1 MEHLNRVFIA
11 LGANLGN
18 RLSNLRQAVRALPP
32 EVHPIR
38 ISSVYETLPW
48 GVEQQPAFLNAA
60 LEAVTP
66 LKPGALLAYLK
77 EIETRLGRR
86 PGIRYGPR
94 LIDLDILFYGM
105 QVVNLPG
112 LEIPHPHL
120 HERAFVLVPLADL
133 APDWLHPVLQ
143 RTVWDLLK
151 EVDQG
156 GVQLYSEQL
165 NL

>member
-120 HERAFVLVPLADL
+120 HKRAFVLVPLADL
-133 APDWLHPVLQ
+133 APDWSHPVLQ
-143 RTVWDLLK
+143 RTVWDLLQ

-156 GVQLYSEQL
+156 GVQLYPEQL